1 MTKIL
6 ARYSSLVTARPYLT
20 LALLICV
27 TVALG
32 AGATLRAEPT
42 EGASVEFLPPDST
55 YTAALNELN
64 ESFSDASEVS
74 LVTLVFRGSAF
85 TPEGLSQMDQL
96 VTEIAADVGS
106 LLAPPDALIAPSALI
121 KSVAATDD
129 LANLSS
135 DQINAIRTAPELAAA
150 FSALSGV
157 DRDGSEVTIGTVR
170 LRQSGDERTA
180 QAERSINNLAESSQ
194 GPLRVSSVSPVIIE
208 DEYKRATESGMGP
221 LIGLALLLI
230 AALIL
235 LFLRTFSD
243 LIITLTGLVFSL
255 TWIVG
260 AEGWLGPNGLGWI
273 GPPSSLSAMVPII
286 VISLTVD
293 YAIQAVSHY
302 REQRSEG
309 ERVLQ
314 AVRKGLTQ
322 VSLPLILAAVTT
334 IASFLSTLFSP
345 ISVIGD
351 FGVVAGLGVGLS
363 LIVMLTLV
371 PAGRTIVDSRREA
384 RGKLTTPRAV
394 SSALPGIERAA
405 KVLGVAV
412 ARRPAPYLLA
422 VAVVTVLLGVAA
434 TGLSSEFSIR
444 DILPRNGTVLRD
456 IESLESAVGGSTE
469 LASVLVKAE
478 ATQARTLLN
487 LRDLR
492 IAFDDPARRPAAA
505 AGPLLPSYESLV
517 LDWTTDTG
525 EADDNYDPGLAT
537 LFTQASASVELD
549 SEAMAAFL
557 AQLAEKEPRLES
569 VLVNNEDGVD
579 AILLQFPTYADDP
592 AASSQVQ
599 GEIEALWAGDDDA
612 ITATSMSILAV
623 TITDL
628 ITSGQSESIA
638 ITISVALG
646 ILILFFWVT
655 LRHPVLGFVAVG
667 PIVLVL
673 IWVLGTMALLG
684 IPYSLITSMITALS
698 IGIGVD
704 YTIHMIHRYQ
714 EEFTR
719 IRNPETAA
727 VRTLATT
734 GSALLGSALTTAL
747 GFGVL
752 VFSPLEG
759 SQHFGVTSAITIA
772 YSLLVSILVVPPLL
786 TIWGAYQNMRLR
798 SSVKNLWEDLDVL
811 IDDVH
816 MRHADNKLAE

>member
-1 MTKIL
+1 M
-6 ARYSSLVTARPYLT
+6 
-20 LALLICV
+20 
-27 TVALG
+27 
-32 AGATLRAEPT
+32 
-42 EGASVEFLPPDST
+42 
-55 YTAALNELN
+55 
-64 ESFSDASEVS
+64 
-74 LVTLVFRGSAF
+74 
-85 TPEGLSQMDQL
+85 
-96 VTEIAADVGS
+96 
-106 LLAPPDALIAPSALI
+106 
-121 KSVAATDD
+121 
-129 LANLSS
+129 
-135 DQINAIRTAPELAAA
+135 
-150 FSALSGV
+150 
-157 DRDGSEVTIGTVR
+157 
-170 LRQSGDERTA
+170 
-180 QAERSINNLAESSQ
+180 
-194 GPLRVSSVSPVIIE
+194 
-208 DEYKRATESGMGP
+208 
-221 LIGLALLLI
+221 
-230 AALIL
+230 
-235 LFLRTFSD
+235 
-243 LIITLTGLVFSL
+243 FSL

-309 ERVLQ
+309 EPVLQ
-314 AVRKGLTQ
+314 AVRNGLTQ

-444 DILPRNGTVLRD
+444 DILPRNGTVLKD

-517 LDWTTDTG
+517 LDWITATG
-525 EADDNYDPGLAT
+525 EAADNYDQGLAT
-537 LFTQASASVELD
+537 LFAQASASVELD
-549 SEAMAAFL
+549 SETMAAFL
-557 AQLAEKEPRLES
+557 ERLAEKEPRLES

-592 AASSQVQ
+592 AASSQV
-599 GEIEALWAGDDDA
+599 
-612 ITATSMSILAV
+612 
-623 TITDL
+623 
-628 ITSGQSESIA
+628 QSESIA

-816 MRHADNKLAE
+816 LRHADNKLAK